1 MIALPDRLAPNPFV
15 AFGSDEGLR
24 RLHCSAVIATMLC
37 RFVCGFRQTSG
48 MAAEHESSQL
58 ESFEPARVHL
68 RAAVEAR
75 RRLSDGWNGFLDSG
89 PFDVRVH
96 TEPDG
101 FGELWAVAD
110 PRADIMRELQ
120 TEARIFLTSVKAAM
134 DAAIVAAAETVCAPL
149 GPIDPA
155 LHRMPL
161 CGTRQEFDALVPQG
175 HLLGLRPDQVRVLH
189 ELQPYRGGNGS
200 RDYIGRVMAHL
211 AKALA
216 VVETDGQ
223 LVSTWATNS
232 SPEFQVPDGASIDSV
247 SVESSGLLSE
257 GKLLARFR
265 VTPSDAVADTRI
277 RPNVALDAVLNVPP
291 WPIDLDDTLN
301 RRTSGLL
308 VIARRLLEGLERSV
322 STPTFIQQF
331 GRLDD
336 IAPARS
342 TSVWS
347 PVQFD
352 DPGQES
358 AVREGLAQS
367 DLNLAS
373 YRGDDG
379 TYTLLRLDGEVVLG
393 REIPEASPPEPSVE
407 VGIGVEWAS
416 LEAAAALGLPDFVF
430 RPKVVQKGSGVREIG
445 DGTLI
450 TGGRGIALQV
460 KAREGATDNAQRE
473 AGWLVKKAAEGLRQA
488 HGTIRSTLN
497 DPNLTLTNLRDRT
510 VPLPGDSIDWV
521 PVVILDHPDPPH
533 DIIPDREPDKYG
545 LILLRRD
552 WEFLWGQL
560 RSVSAIIDYAHRV
573 ANDDRV
579 PLGAEASRYFDLADK
594 DAHTEQEPL
603 EPWMGG
609 LGDVRQISEPK
620 LPLEPVDTGDEVGHN
635 VFHRI
640 LEDVAATDFTGDEQ
654 VRVEVLAL
662 IDQVAATHRAEL
674 GRLLL
679 RRIDHCAL
687 APADTLR
694 AQHRVVFLDHGRLH
708 LAFSVYSEFTGYHRQ
723 LYETWLLLRR
733 QGFLQASSAAG
744 PDYPWSVG
752 VLLTPRPDGHRL
764 WDTTVFATNSGPAY
778 DQDDFTRL
786 EQVFAESKGLD
797 PAID

>member
-1 MIALPDRLAPNPFV
+1 
-15 AFGSDEGLR
+15 
-24 RLHCSAVIATMLC
+24 
-37 RFVCGFRQTSG
+37 
-48 MAAEHESSQL
+48 MAAEDESSQL

-68 RAAVEAR
+68 RSAVEAR

-89 PFDVRVH
+89 PFDVKVR
-96 TEPDG
+96 TAPDG
-101 FGELWAVAD
+101 SGELWAVAD
-110 PRADIMRELQ
+110 SRADIMRELQ
-120 TEARIFLTSVKAAM
+120 TQVRIFLTSVKAAM
-134 DAAIVAAAETVCAPL
+134 DAAIVAAAETVCASL
-149 GPIDPA
+149 VPIDPA

-161 CGTRQEFDALVPQG
+161 CETRQEFDALVPQG

-189 ELQPYRGGNGS
+189 ELQPYQGGDGN

-211 AKALA
+211 AEALA

-223 LVSTWATNS
+223 LVSAWATNS
-232 SPEFQVPDGASIDSV
+232 SPELQVPDGASIDSV
-247 SVESSGLLSE
+247 SVEPSGLLSE

-265 VTPSDAVADTRI
+265 VTPSGAVADTRI
-277 RPNVALDAVLNVPP
+277 RPNVALDAVLNAPP

-301 RRTSGLL
+301 KRTSGLL
-308 VIARRLLEGLERSV
+308 AIARRLLEGLERSV

-342 TSVWS
+342 TSVWL

-358 AVREGLAQS
+358 EVREGLAQS

-379 TYTLLRLDGEVVLG
+379 TYTLLRLDGDVVFG

-430 RPKVVQKGSGVREIG
+430 RPKVVQKGSGLREIG

-473 AGWLVKKAAEGLRQA
+473 ASWLTKKAAEGLRQA

-497 DPNLTLTNLRDRT
+497 DPDLTLTNLRDRT
-510 VPLPGDSIDWV
+510 VRLPGDSIDWV

-533 DIIPDREPDKYG
+533 DIIPDREPDKHG

-552 WEFLWGQL
+552 WEFLWRQL
-560 RSVSAIIDYAHRV
+560 RSVSAIVDYAYRV

-579 PLGAEASRYFDLADK
+579 PLGTEASRYFDLADR
-594 DAHTEQEPL
+594 DARAEPERI
-603 EPWMGG
+603 EPWMVGI
-609 LGDVRQISEPK
+609 GDFWQISEPR
-620 LPLEPVDTGDEVGHN
+620 LPREPVDTSDEVGHD

-654 VRVEVLAL
+654 IRVEVLAL

-674 GRLLL
+674 GRTLL

-694 AQHRVVFLDHGRLH
+694 AQHRVVFLDHGR
-708 LAFSVYSEFTGYHRQ
+708 
-723 LYETWLLLRR
+723 
-733 QGFLQASSAAG
+733 G
-744 PDYPWSVG
+744 P
-752 VLLTPRPDGHRL
+752 
-764 WDTTVFATNSGPAY
+764 
-778 DQDDFTRL
+778 
-786 EQVFAESKGLD
+786 
-797 PAID
+797 